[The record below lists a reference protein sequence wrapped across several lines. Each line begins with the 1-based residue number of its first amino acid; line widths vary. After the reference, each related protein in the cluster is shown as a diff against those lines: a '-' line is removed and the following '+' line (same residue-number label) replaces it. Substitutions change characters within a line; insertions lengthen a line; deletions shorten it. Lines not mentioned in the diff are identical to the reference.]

1 MISTVL
7 RNQRWIKTNPCF
19 QNPPEFSG
27 SSVLDEFSVSPIPLP
42 LDRVS
47 LPSLELKLHKVLL
60 MYPHGPGR
68 IKLYFWTLK
77 LAFNIPRYTQPQ
89 DFTLGGPSKCLLN
102 WKQTSFIEVRRFS
115 IYVKLWR
122 VGIQIYIRVG
132 NLEVWLVKVPSHYG
146 LLRTWVLALKVPCP
160 RKCWAPSKPWQFVTL
175 QP

>member
-89 DFTLGGPSKCLLN
+89 DFTLGGPSKYLLN

-115 IYVKLWR
+115 IYVKLEGR
-122 VGIQIYIRVG
+122 DT
-132 NLEVWLVKVPSHYG
+132 NLYQS
-146 LLRTWVLALKVPCP
+146 
-160 RKCWAPSKPWQFVTL
+160 WQFGGLVGKSAISL
-175 QP
+175 WFAQDLSFSIESSMS